1 MKYVDMKFL
10 ATAGA
15 AIAVLGL
22 TGLLATVAAGTTAT
36 PAQSEAAVIAI
47 DGCEHC
53 AECKHCAGLIERGK
67 ADLVVTTTLNNGD
80 YIAVW
85 QNKVGIGVY
94 GQIYTREGQPRGS
107 EFRIYADVEEG
118 YLPIV
123 YLQPDGGFVARWKRA
138 GVTYERRFDASGV
151 PLGAEARLK

>member
-1 MKYVDMKFL
+1 MKYL

-22 TGLLATVAAGTTAT
+22 TGLLAMAAAGTTAT
-36 PAQSEAAVIAI
+36 PAQPDASVVAI

-53 AECKHCAGLIERGK
+53 ADCERCTGLITRGE
-67 ADLVVTTTLNNGD
+67 ADLVVTTSLNNGD
-80 YIAVW
+80 YVAVW

-107 EFRIYADVEEG
+107 EFRIHADVEEG

-123 YLQPDGGFVARWKRA
+123 SLQPNGEFVARWQRRGA
-138 GVTYERRFDASGV
+138 TYKRRFDAFGM

>member
-1 MKYVDMKFL
+1 MKYL

-22 TGLLATVAAGTTAT
+22 TGPMATVAAGTTIT
-36 PAQSEAAVIAI
+36 PAQPEAAVIAI
-47 DGCEHC
+47 DGCE
-53 AECKHCAGLIERGK
+53 HCAGLIERGK

-80 YIAVW
+80 YVAMW

-107 EFRIYADVEEG
+107 EFRIYASVEEG

-123 YLQPDGGFVARWKRA
+123 YLQPGGGFVARWKRA
-138 GVTYERRFDASGV
+138 GATYERHFDSFGI